1 MPLYAMIRCTVQ
13 CFARYMLCFAKL
25 RIEPSEIIASL
36 MGRLARIRTLP
47 TFQEADTRFLAL
59 GWLGSTLHTQS

>member
-1 MPLYAMIRCTVQ
+1 
-13 CFARYMLCFAKL
+13 MLCFAKL